1 MSFSSLLTHR
11 LALMSPDSAGTDDEY
26 GQPEHDAPIVTLLW
40 GMVQPR
46 SGREALHSADAGAE
60 LTDHVI
66 FLLPRQIPAGAWLA
80 DADESGVL
88 AGGRRFN
95 IDAVRSFGF
104 GSAAHLE
111 VDCRLVGSTEG
122 PEVGS

>member
-1 MSFSSLLTHR
+1 MSLASLLTHR
-11 LALMSPDSAGTDDEY
+11 LALVAPVNAGTDDDY
-26 GQPEHDAPIVTLLW
+26 GQPERDAPTVTLAW

-46 SGREALHSADAGAE
+46 SGREALHTLDAGAE
-60 LTDHVI
+60 LSDHVI
-66 FLLPRQIPAGAWLA
+66 FLLPRQIPAGAWIT
-80 DADESGVL
+80 DADESGIL
-88 AGGRRFN
+88 AGGRRFD

-111 VDCRLVGSTEG
+111 VDCRLIGSTEG

>member
-1 MSFSSLLTHR
+1 VSFASLLTHR
-11 LALMSPDSAGTDDEY
+11 LAIVAPVAAGTDDEY
-26 GQPEHDAPIVTLLW
+26 GQPELASPSVTLAW
-40 GMVQPR
+40 GSVQPR
-46 SGREALHSADAGAE
+46 SGREMAHTADGGAE
-60 LTDHVI
+60 LSDHTI
-66 FLLPRQIPAGAWLA
+66 FLLPRPIPAGAWIA

-88 AGGRRFN
+88 AGGRRF
-95 IDAVRSFGF
+95 DVDLVRSFGF